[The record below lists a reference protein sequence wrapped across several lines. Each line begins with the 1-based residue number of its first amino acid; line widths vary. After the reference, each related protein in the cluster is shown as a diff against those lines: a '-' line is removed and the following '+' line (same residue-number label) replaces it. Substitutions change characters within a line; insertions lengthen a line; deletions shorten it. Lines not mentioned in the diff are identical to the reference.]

1 MRLAVPLALAFA
13 AGLAASP
20 LLQRALPDAHAQAAP
35 STSMLTPMAI
45 DIGAL
50 KDADLPATPNP
61 EMRSKGLVA
70 TDQGTI
76 GVQSGNVAKHIHA
89 GSDEIQ
95 YIVEGSGTGWLGERR
110 IELRPGMLL
119 IIPKGTPHGGTEGT
133 GGARIKALAI
143 KLPPQAPTDTKFV
156 D

>member
-35 STSMLTPMAI
+35 LAPMVI
-45 DIGAL
+45 DIAAL
-50 KDADLPATPNP
+50 KEADLGATANP
-61 EMRSKGLVA
+61 DMRGRGLVA

-76 GVQSGNVAKHIHA
+76 AVQSGNVAKHIHA

-95 YIVEGSGTGWLGERR
+95 YIVEGSGTGWLGDRR
-110 IELRPGMLL
+110 IELRPGLL
-119 IIPKGTPHGGTEGT
+119 LVIPKGTPHGGTEGT

>member
-20 LLQRALPDAHAQAAP
+20 LLQRALPDARAQAAP
-35 STSMLTPMAI
+35 LVPMVI
-45 DIGAL
+45 DIAAL
-50 KDADLPATPNP
+50 KEADLGATANP
-61 EMRSKGLVA
+61 DMRGRGLVA

-95 YIVEGSGTGWLGERR
+95 YIVEGSGSGWLGERR
-110 IELRPGMLL
+110 IELRPGLL
-119 IIPKGTPHGGTEGT
+119 LVIPKGTPHGGTEGT